1 MLARSTEAMVGSELK
16 TMERNWCCAAAV
28 LQDGQPCASWCGE
41 QLGESKASNS
51 DSLHQPRARQ
61 SLWQRCG
68 IAALMGLRMMGG
80 FSF

>member
-1 MLARSTEAMVGSELK
+1 MVGSELK

-51 DSLHQPRARQ
+51 DSWNRPEPGGPFG
-61 SLWQRCG
+61 SG
-68 IAALMGLRMMGG
+68 VALLL
-80 FSF
+80 